1 MHTYVLIVESL
12 QRRSRCT
19 YLHLLTSGAYLSAH
33 ETQSMLHCCLA
44 VIGKPDITV
53 VLHAP

>member
-1 MHTYVLIVESL
+1 MHTYVLIVVLL
-12 QRRSRCT
+12 QCLLRCT

-44 VIGKPDITV
+44 AIGKPDITV
-53 VLHAP
+53 VLHPP